1 MFFHEI
7 LSVAAV
13 RLARRIR
20 MKFARA
26 FGILDGLWAPD
37 INLNL
42 TLRDEGLRMST
53 SSEFR

>member
-1 MFFHEI
+1 MNSPNAFYEI
-7 LSVAAV
+7 LLVAAV
-13 RLARRIR
+13 RLAQCIR

-42 TLRDEGLRMST
+42 TLRDE
-53 SSEFR
+53 